1 MIDIRL
7 GFSKTDRAAYIS
19 HLDCNRLFQRA
30 FKRSGL
36 PVWYTQGFNP
46 HVYLTFPLPLSL
58 GTESLCETVDFRLTE
73 ETPMGQVLDRLNEV
87 LPEGVRALWAAPPV
101 YSADKIASAQYE
113 IRLYPKDSLPDA
125 LASARQT
132 LEKPQLLVE
141 KKTKKGMKQVDL
153 KQHLSDVTL
162 TQEGDCI
169 LLVLTLPAGSRL
181 NINPSLVA
189 GALNPPATG
198 PFRFFTIRRTA
209 ILTDSGEMFR

>member
-73 ETPMGQVLDRLNEV
+73 ETSMGRC
-87 LPEGVRALWAAPPV
+87 
-101 YSADKIASAQYE
+101 
-113 IRLYPKDSLPDA
+113 
-125 LASARQT
+125 
-132 LEKPQLLVE
+132 
-141 KKTKKGMKQVDL
+141 
-153 KQHLSDVTL
+153 L
-162 TQEGDCI
+162 T
-169 LLVLTLPAGSRL
+169 A
-181 NINPSLVA
+181 
-189 GALNPPATG
+189 
-198 PFRFFTIRRTA
+198 
-209 ILTDSGEMFR
+209 